1 MDAKRQKTESEQTEL
16 LSNLV
21 FIVAKL
27 QRQLEKRSVS
37 EFQDHELDSSSM
49 TSADS
54 NVSDDVSEFLT
65 APSRRDSIVE
75 NTFLTDVEGLYEENR
90 QFGDKVDDQLAG
102 LVNKAIGRPLKED
115 TAKELAS
122 KYLTP
127 INCQRLDV
135 PTVNKELWSA
145 LKDKREGD
153 LALQA
158 VQKSIK
164 LALVPTI
171 HALEV
176 LKTDG
181 NIEKLQEFVKDIFKV
196 LAHGIYTCNRK
207 RKPLIKPGIPSK
219 YRKVCDMD
227 IPVTSNLFGDDLE
240 GKVDEIEKQ
249 EKRVNKLGGSKP
261 PFLWGKSAQRGTQ
274 PWKDNFKGSRT
285 TDNQGTWYR
294 EQNYRGK
301 SSAPPQKRRRIY

>member
-1 MDAKRQKTESEQTEL
+1 
-16 LSNLV
+16 
-21 FIVAKL
+21 
-27 QRQLEKRSVS
+27 
-37 EFQDHELDSSSM
+37 M

-65 APSRRDSIVE
+65 APSRRDSFVE

-90 QFGDKVDDQLAG
+90 QFGHKVDDQLAIDR
-102 LVNKAIGRPLKED
+102 LSKED
-115 TAKELAS
+115 MAKELAS

-127 INCQRLDV
+127 INCQQLDV

-196 LAHGIYTCNRK
+196 LAHGIYTFNRR
-207 RKPLIKPGIPSK
+207 RKALIKPGIHSK

-227 IPVTSNLFGDDLE
+227 IPATSNLFGDDL
-240 GKVDEIEKQ
+240 
-249 EKRVNKLGGSKP
+249 
-261 PFLWGKSAQRGTQ
+261 
-274 PWKDNFKGSRT
+274 
-285 TDNQGTWYR
+285 
-294 EQNYRGK
+294 
-301 SSAPPQKRRRIY
+301 

>member
-1 MDAKRQKTESEQTEL
+1 MSTSCSGELKTESEQTKL

-21 FIVAKL
+21 FSFAKL

-37 EFQDHELDSSSM
+37 ESQDHELNRSSM

-54 NVSDDVSEFLT
+54 NVLDDVSDFLT
-65 APSRRDSIVE
+65 APCRRDSIVE
-75 NTFLTDVEGLYEENR
+75 KSFLSDIEGLYEENR

-102 LVNKAIGRPLKED
+102 LVNTATDRPLKED
-115 TAKELAS
+115 MAKELAS

-127 INCQRLDV
+127 LNCQRLDV
-135 PTVNKELWSA
+135 LTVNKELWSA

-176 LKTDG
+176 LKKDG
-181 NIEKLQEFVKDIFKV
+181 NTEKLQEFLKDIFKV
-196 LAHGIYTCNRK
+196 LAHGIYTCNKK
-207 RKPLIKPGIPSK
+207 RKALIKPGIPSK

-227 IPVTSNLFGDDLE
+227 IPITSNLFGDDLE
-240 GKVDEIEKQ
+240 GKLDEIEKQ
-249 EKRVNKLGGSKP
+249 EK
-261 PFLWGKSAQRGTQ
+261 
-274 PWKDNFKGSRT
+274 
-285 TDNQGTWYR
+285 
-294 EQNYRGK
+294 
-301 SSAPPQKRRRIY
+301 